1 MRWKSTGVLQE
12 RKMMVNLEGHRS
24 DKDHIGGQGAQVTSG
39 RKGDGIGGR
48 ACHYF
53 TGASDWT

>member
-1 MRWKSTGVLQE
+1 MGVLQE
-12 RKMMVNLEGHRS
+12 RKMMVNLEGHRGN
-24 DKDHIGGQGAQVTSG
+24 KDHIGGQGAQVTLG
-39 RKGDGIGGR
+39 QEGNGIGKR